1 MLTDE
6 VVTTG
11 RLNGQ
16 LISDGPGSL
25 QVNRRMISGQEWK
38 WKNKVELNNHNRN
51 AQPSGGK
58 KEKKKVPEEKIPKTG
73 SSRKNRQ
80 RGDTVTR
87 IYFTFTSSEMKMSA
101 VPNGRC

>member
-58 KEKKKVPEEKIPKTG
+58 KKKRRFLRRKSPKLEAAGKIANVKT
-73 SSRKNRQ
+73 Q
-80 RGDTVTR
+80 
-87 IYFTFTSSEMKMSA
+87 
-101 VPNGRC
+101 